1 MLRTEGA
8 CSGRG
13 VVAPT
18 RVAAATAAADLC
30 LCAFWLPFAA

>member
-8 CSGRG
+8 CSGGG

-18 RVAAATAAADLC
+18 RVAAAAAADLC